1 MSDNVKKVL
10 LVGAGSMA
18 AEYVKVLDALGAESV
33 IVGNRQE
40 TVDAFNEKTGKHAV
54 AGGVAQF
61 LETGGASFEDAI
73 VAVNVNKLSEVT
85 GQLLNANIKNIL
97 VEKPGGLKKSDMD
110 ELLKLAA
117 EKHANVYIAYNR
129 RFYAA
134 VEAAK
139 KIIDEDGGLLSLNF
153 EFTEWAHVIEKLSHP
168 DEVMQRFF
176 LCNSTHAV
184 DLAFYL
190 AGFPKELKC
199 QRSGA
204 LAWHRAGSVYSGCG
218 VTERDIPF
226 VYQANWEAPGR
237 WGVELLTKQHRLY
250 LRPMEKLQ
258 IQNKG
263 SVAIDFCEIDDRK
276 DTDFKV
282 GLYAQTKA
290 FLTGECAEKLCTLG
304 EQRKHMDVY
313 AQISGEEY

>member
-10 LVGAGSMA
+10 LAGAGNMA

-33 IVGNRQE
+33 IVGNRE
-40 TVDAFNEKTGKHAV
+40 ESVNAFNEKTGKNAV
-54 AGGVAQF
+54 AGGVAEF
-61 LETGGASFEDAI
+61 LKNNENSFEFAI

-85 GQLLNANIKNIL
+85 GQLINANVKNIL

-110 ELLKLAA
+110 ELLKLAD
-117 EKHANVYIAYNR
+117 ERHVNVYIAYNR
-129 RFYAA
+129 RFYAS

-139 KIIDEDGGLLSLNF
+139 KIIDEDGGLLSFNF
-153 EFTEWAHVIEKLSHP
+153 EFTEWSHVIEKLTHP

-190 AGFPKELKC
+190 GGFPKELKS
-199 QRSGA
+199 QISGS
-204 LAWHRAGSVYSGCG
+204 LAWHKAGSVYSGCG
-218 VTERDIPF
+218 VTESEIPF

-263 SVAIDFCEIDDRK
+263 SVAIDFCEIDDK
-276 DTDFKV
+276 IDTDFKA

-290 FLTGECAEKLCTLG
+290 FLTGDGAEKLCTLG
-304 EQRKHMDVY
+304 QQRKHMDVY

>member
-10 LVGAGSMA
+10 LAGAGNMA
-18 AEYVKVLDALGAESV
+18 AEYVKVLDALGAEAV
-33 IVGNRQE
+33 IVGNRQAS
-40 TVDAFNEKTGKHAV
+40 VDAFNEKTGKHAV
-54 AGGVAQF
+54 AGGVAEF
-61 LETGGASFEDAI
+61 LKDNKNSFEFAI
-73 VAVNVNKLSEVT
+73 VAVNVNQLFEVT
-85 GQLLNANIKNIL
+85 KTLINSNVKNIL

-110 ELLKLAA
+110 ELLKLAD
-117 EKHANVYIAYNR
+117 ERHANVYIAYNR
-129 RFYAA
+129 RFYAS
-134 VEAAK
+134 VEVAK
-139 KIIDEDGGLLSLNF
+139 KIIDEDGGLLSFNF
-153 EFTEWAHVIEKLSHP
+153 EFTEWSHVIEKLTHP

-190 AGFPKELKC
+190 GGFPKELKC
-199 QRSGA
+199 QRNGG
-204 LAWHRAGSVYSGCG
+204 LAWHKAGSVYSGCG

-237 WGVELLTKQHRLY
+237 WSVEFLTKQHRLY

-263 SVAIDFCEIDDRK
+263 SVAIDFCEIDDK
-276 DTDFKV
+276 IDTDFKA

-290 FLTGECAEKLCTLG
+290 FLTGEGAEKLCTLVA
-304 EQRKHMDVY
+304 QRKHMDVY
-313 AQISGEEY
+313 ADISGEEY